1 MDDTAMNNGIV
12 RYRHLI
18 ANKCARLLVGAMDYR
33 TILNIGIISNSD
45 FIYIASN
52 HCVEPNG
59 TVFPQFHITYHGSV
73 GCQPAVFTH
82 FRSDS
87 IYF

>member
-1 MDDTAMNNGIV
+1 MNDGIV
-12 RYRHLI
+12 RNRHLI
-18 ANKCARLLVGAMDYR
+18 ANERARLLVGAMDHR
-33 TILNIGIISNSD
+33 TILNIGVISNSD
-45 FIYIASN
+45 FIHIASN

-59 TVFPQFHITYHGSV
+59 TVFSQFHIPYHGSV

-87 IYF
+87 IYL